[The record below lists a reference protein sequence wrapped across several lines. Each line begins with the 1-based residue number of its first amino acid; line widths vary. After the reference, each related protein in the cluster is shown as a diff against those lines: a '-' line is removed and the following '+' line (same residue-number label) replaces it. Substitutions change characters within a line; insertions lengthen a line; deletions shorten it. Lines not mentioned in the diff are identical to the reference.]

1 MGMYTEIFLRADI
14 KHDADP
20 EVLAL
25 LEKWINGETWMPPT
39 PRIELPPHEFFD
51 CPRWDGVASNDDSY
65 FPHAYGAHF
74 GPKQYGKGFTLAL
87 HCTLKNYHSEIEK
100 FFDWINPY
108 VDALEGEF
116 IGHSLYEDVD
126 PGSAPT
132 PYFKLI

>member
-1 MGMYTEIFLRADI
+1 MGMYTEIFFRADI

-25 LEKWINGETWMPPT
+25 LGRWVNGRPDSHDI
-39 PRIELPPHEFFD
+39 PRANLPEHEFFD
-51 CPRWDGVASNDDSY
+51 CPRWENLASNGDAY
-65 FPHAYGAHF
+65 FPHAYGSRF
-74 GPKQYGKGFTLAL
+74 SKKDWGKGYSLAL

-132 PYFKLI
+132 PYFKLT